1 MRWPNVS
8 VVVLVV
14 APISGQRAWQIAGTG
29 AGSGQTGKKDTT
41 IAVMYLLWSDSTIT
55 VRIAD
60 GVRSAPSGVFVGRQ
74 WHWPRKSTAPVV
86 LMPDLSQRGY
96 QI

>member
-1 MRWPNVS
+1 MTQFYIPLTPSVS
-8 VVVLVV
+8 VVVLE

-74 WHWPRKSTAPVV
+74 WHRPRMST
-86 LMPDLSQRGY
+86 LRSNL
-96 QI
+96 I